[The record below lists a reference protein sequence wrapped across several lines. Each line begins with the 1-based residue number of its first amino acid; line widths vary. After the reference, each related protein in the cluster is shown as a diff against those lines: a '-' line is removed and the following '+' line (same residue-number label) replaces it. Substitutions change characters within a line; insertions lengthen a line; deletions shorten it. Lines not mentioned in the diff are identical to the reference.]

1 MHNVG
6 IRPQAVT
13 WYMLDIH
20 AYVSQ
25 LRLLLLSVK
34 PSFFSCWISIS
45 MVVQDFAVEP
55 DEQRM
60 RKAAHLM
67 VGSLAGSL
75 ALVTCRDPLR
85 TSLTNRLRSLL
96 AQGLDAAM
104 LEQYVQ
110 VRSLAGFQQLVNLLL
125 TKDCQGAPNMYS
137 VLVQM

>member
-1 MHNVG
+1 VN
-6 IRPQAVT
+6 
-13 WYMLDIH
+13 
-20 AYVSQ
+20 
-25 LRLLLLSVK
+25 LL
-34 PSFFSCWISIS
+34 FSCQPNHHFQLLFSISII
-45 MVVQDFAVEP
+45 VQDFAVEP

-110 VRSLAGFQQLVNLLL
+110 VSPLAGSWS
-125 TKDCQGAPNMYS
+125 S
-137 VLVQM
+137 VTG

>member
-1 MHNVG
+1 MQRTVITACVCSWHEAKQ
-6 IRPQAVT
+6 RC
-13 WYMLDIH
+13 D
-20 AYVSQ
+20 
-25 LRLLLLSVK
+25 
-34 PSFFSCWISIS
+34 
-45 MVVQDFAVEP
+45 VQDFAVEP

-110 VRSLAGFQQLVNLLL
+110 VGAAFVCMLDQVHWQVFLLL
-125 TKDCQGAPNMYS
+125 PFS
-137 VLVQM
+137 VSSHCCGSLRITTLHRITFAHCAVVPGLYQ

>member
-1 MHNVG
+1 
-6 IRPQAVT
+6 
-13 WYMLDIH
+13 
-20 AYVSQ
+20 
-25 LRLLLLSVK
+25 
-34 PSFFSCWISIS
+34 

-110 VRSLAGFQQLVNLLL
+110 VRSLAPVQPLGNLLL
-125 TKDCQGAPNMYS
+125 TKDCQGAPEMSS
-137 VLVQM
+137 VVVQM

>member
-1 MHNVG
+1 M
-6 IRPQAVT
+6 
-13 WYMLDIH
+13 
-20 AYVSQ
+20 
-25 LRLLLLSVK
+25 
-34 PSFFSCWISIS
+34 
-45 MVVQDFAVEP
+45 QDFAVEP

-110 VRSLAGFQQLVNLLL
+110 VPAPLFSQAIRQSMSMMLLL
-125 TKDCQGAPNMYS
+125 SGLMPCCMCNSKICFVCEAR
-137 VLVQM
+137 

>member
-1 MHNVG
+1 
-6 IRPQAVT
+6 
-13 WYMLDIH
+13 
-20 AYVSQ
+20 
-25 LRLLLLSVK
+25 
-34 PSFFSCWISIS
+34 
-45 MVVQDFAVEP
+45 
-55 DEQRM
+55 M

-110 VRSLAGFQQLVNLLL
+110 VGTPASSQVMHASQWHCAVIRLQL
-125 TKDCQGAPNMYS
+125 M
-137 VLVQM
+137 

>member
-1 MHNVG
+1 M
-6 IRPQAVT
+6 
-13 WYMLDIH
+13 
-20 AYVSQ
+20 
-25 LRLLLLSVK
+25 
-34 PSFFSCWISIS
+34 
-45 MVVQDFAVEP
+45 QDFAVEP

-110 VRSLAGFQQLVNLLL
+110 VPATPALQIILRSRKASEWQFCLL
-125 TKDCQGAPNMYS
+125 CQCSAAS
-137 VLVQM
+137 

>member
-1 MHNVG
+1 
-6 IRPQAVT
+6 
-13 WYMLDIH
+13 MLLIGLDM
-20 AYVSQ
+20 
-25 LRLLLLSVK
+25 L
-34 PSFFSCWISIS
+34 
-45 MVVQDFAVEP
+45 QDFAVEP

-110 VRSLAGFQQLVNLLL
+110 VCSLLHNQPGTFPTKMCLRLLCQRSIQVGSS
-125 TKDCQGAPNMYS
+125 TSMPHG
-137 VLVQM
+137 

>member
-1 MHNVG
+1 MNV
-6 IRPQAVT
+6 
-13 WYMLDIH
+13 IH
-20 AYVSQ
+20 VSQ
-25 LRLLLLSVK
+25 QRYG
-34 PSFFSCWISIS
+34 I
-45 MVVQDFAVEP
+45 MQDFAVEP

-110 VRSLAGFQQLVNLLL
+110 VPALHAFRSHQAEHVNDVLPVGSTPCCLL
-125 TKDCQGAPNMYS
+125 
-137 VLVQM
+137 

>member
-1 MHNVG
+1 M
-6 IRPQAVT
+6 
-13 WYMLDIH
+13 
-20 AYVSQ
+20 
-25 LRLLLLSVK
+25 
-34 PSFFSCWISIS
+34 
-45 MVVQDFAVEP
+45 QDFAVEP

-104 LEQYVQ
+104 LEQYVHVPARPALQ
-110 VRSLAGFQQLVNLLL
+110 AALDQPSKLMALLL
-125 TKDCQGAPNMYS
+125 VASMPFDCQVMYS
-137 VLVQM
+137 YNRVAIMPTGSMS

>member
-1 MHNVG
+1 M
-6 IRPQAVT
+6 
-13 WYMLDIH
+13 
-20 AYVSQ
+20 
-25 LRLLLLSVK
+25 
-34 PSFFSCWISIS
+34 
-45 MVVQDFAVEP
+45 QDFAVEP

-110 VRSLAGFQQLVNLLL
+110 VPAPPGLQAVLDQRSKLMALLPVASMPFYC
-125 TKDCQGAPNMYS
+125 KVMYS
-137 VLVQM
+137 

>member
-1 MHNVG
+1 M
-6 IRPQAVT
+6 I
-13 WYMLDIH
+13 
-20 AYVSQ
+20 
-25 LRLLLLSVK
+25 
-34 PSFFSCWISIS
+34 
-45 MVVQDFAVEP
+45 VQDFAVEP

-110 VRSLAGFQQLVNLLL
+110 VRFLAGVQQLDNPLL
-125 TKDCQGAPNMYS
+125 TKDCQGGPKSYS
-137 VLVQM
+137 VFVQLS

>member
-1 MHNVG
+1 M
-6 IRPQAVT
+6 
-13 WYMLDIH
+13 
-20 AYVSQ
+20 
-25 LRLLLLSVK
+25 
-34 PSFFSCWISIS
+34 
-45 MVVQDFAVEP
+45 QDFAVEP

-110 VRSLAGFQQLVNLLL
+110 VPAFPALPSHEAEQVNDVAACLMPCCLL
-125 TKDCQGAPNMYS
+125 QHQ
-137 VLVQM
+137 VLLCL

>member
-1 MHNVG
+1 M
-6 IRPQAVT
+6 
-13 WYMLDIH
+13 
-20 AYVSQ
+20 
-25 LRLLLLSVK
+25 
-34 PSFFSCWISIS
+34 
-45 MVVQDFAVEP
+45 EP

-110 VRSLAGFQQLVNLLL
+110 V
-125 TKDCQGAPNMYS
+125 GAPASSEVMQAS
-137 VLVQM
+137 QSHCAVISMQLLWALIGPVTWLPHQSGCGILMLSLILPCSMLSKRVHGKPHRRMPAC

>member
-1 MHNVG
+1 M
-6 IRPQAVT
+6 
-13 WYMLDIH
+13 
-20 AYVSQ
+20 
-25 LRLLLLSVK
+25 
-34 PSFFSCWISIS
+34 
-45 MVVQDFAVEP
+45 QDFAVEP

-110 VRSLAGFQQLVNLLL
+110 VPATPALHSMLGSKKTSQWPRCLLL
-125 TKDCQGAPNMYS
+125 QWSA
-137 VLVQM
+137 VLQLYKYVASECTLEMS

>member
-1 MHNVG
+1 M
-6 IRPQAVT
+6 
-13 WYMLDIH
+13 
-20 AYVSQ
+20 
-25 LRLLLLSVK
+25 
-34 PSFFSCWISIS
+34 
-45 MVVQDFAVEP
+45 QDFAVEP

-110 VRSLAGFQQLVNLLL
+110 VPAALRAFLAVKQHNQQCCCLLVRR
-125 TKDCQGAPNMYS
+125 
-137 VLVQM
+137 LVACCNSKYRCVHGSHCGRW

>member
-1 MHNVG
+1 MIV
-6 IRPQAVT
+6 
-13 WYMLDIH
+13 
-20 AYVSQ
+20 
-25 LRLLLLSVK
+25 
-34 PSFFSCWISIS
+34 CWIEHAIGSNILS
-45 MVVQDFAVEP
+45 GVQDFAVEP

-110 VRSLAGFQQLVNLLL
+110 VRTYSL
-125 TKDCQGAPNMYS
+125 GAHCAMHATMPQRHCSPSCMTMQ
-137 VLVQM
+137 VMI

>member
-1 MHNVG
+1 
-6 IRPQAVT
+6 
-13 WYMLDIH
+13 MLILC
-20 AYVSQ
+20 V
-25 LRLLLLSVK
+25 
-34 PSFFSCWISIS
+34 W
-45 MVVQDFAVEP
+45 QDFAVEP
-55 DEQRM
+55 DDQRM

-110 VRSLAGFQQLVNLLL
+110 VRTHAFCHTKFSACQYGQVWTIPSVRHSLLL
-125 TKDCQGAPNMYS
+125 LAHLSRWEYVPLPYQ
-137 VLVQM
+137 VQYCLFCMHVASDHSG

>member
-1 MHNVG
+1 MC
-6 IRPQAVT
+6 RPWSA
-13 WYMLDIH
+13 
-20 AYVSQ
+20 A
-25 LRLLLLSVK
+25 
-34 PSFFSCWISIS
+34 SCLTSS
-45 MVVQDFAVEP
+45 THSLQDFAVEP

-96 AQGLDAAM
+96 QQGLDAAM

-110 VRSLAGFQQLVNLLL
+110 VRYTPTTLRLFL
-125 TKDCQGAPNMYS
+125 CQTHTA
-137 VLVQM
+137 

>member
-1 MHNVG
+1 
-6 IRPQAVT
+6 
-13 WYMLDIH
+13 
-20 AYVSQ
+20 
-25 LRLLLLSVK
+25 
-34 PSFFSCWISIS
+34 
-45 MVVQDFAVEP
+45 
-55 DEQRM
+55 M

-110 VRSLAGFQQLVNLLL
+110 VHYPCIFSVHASKLVALCSHKHAALVGPVTWLPYQSGCGTLLSLILSCATL
-125 TKDCQGAPNMYS
+125 
-137 VLVQM
+137 

>member
-1 MHNVG
+1 MNMTVNCIREEVELFCDNV
-6 IRPQAVT
+6 
-13 WYMLDIH
+13 
-20 AYVSQ
+20 
-25 LRLLLLSVK
+25 
-34 PSFFSCWISIS
+34 SCS
-45 MVVQDFAVEP
+45 QDFAVEP

-110 VRSLAGFQQLVNLLL
+110 VCLRWTALHLVVLGWSLAAHVKQSIKVCCHSCW
-125 TKDCQGAPNMYS
+125 T
-137 VLVQM
+137 

>member
-1 MHNVG
+1 M
-6 IRPQAVT
+6 
-13 WYMLDIH
+13 
-20 AYVSQ
+20 
-25 LRLLLLSVK
+25 
-34 PSFFSCWISIS
+34 
-45 MVVQDFAVEP
+45 QDFAVEP

-110 VRSLAGFQQLVNLLL
+110 VHATPALQTVLGQKKQVDGSVACCFNAYIAVQSQL
-125 TKDCQGAPNMYS
+125 YS
-137 VLVQM
+137 

>member
-1 MHNVG
+1 M
-6 IRPQAVT
+6 
-13 WYMLDIH
+13 
-20 AYVSQ
+20 
-25 LRLLLLSVK
+25 
-34 PSFFSCWISIS
+34 
-45 MVVQDFAVEP
+45 QDFAVEP

-110 VRSLAGFQQLVNLLL
+110 VPAPPALHAMLCWAQEQQVNAILAPSSNGLLSC
-125 TKDCQGAPNMYS
+125 DCTS
-137 VLVQM
+137 V

>member
-1 MHNVG
+1 M
-6 IRPQAVT
+6 R
-13 WYMLDIH
+13 
-20 AYVSQ
+20 
-25 LRLLLLSVK
+25 
-34 PSFFSCWISIS
+34 
-45 MVVQDFAVEP
+45 QDFAVEP
-55 DEQRM
+55 DDQRM

-110 VRSLAGFQQLVNLLL
+110 VPTTASAIHTYQYCLYLWPVRVVMQIVTQS
-125 TKDCQGAPNMYS
+125 DPNMHCKLGIAS
-137 VLVQM
+137 WHTA

>member
-1 MHNVG
+1 MRSACCAASACSRDSYCAESG
-6 IRPQAVT
+6 LA
-13 WYMLDIH
+13 
-20 AYVSQ
+20 A
-25 LRLLLLSVK
+25 
-34 PSFFSCWISIS
+34 
-45 MVVQDFAVEP
+45 QDFAVEP

-96 AQGLDAAM
+96 AQGLDAAA

-110 VRSLAGFQQLVNLLL
+110 VITCTPAFTHRSFLDLVGTCPLPWSIAFWVMCS
-125 TKDCQGAPNMYS
+125 TVTRHQSPHW
-137 VLVQM
+137 

>member
-1 MHNVG
+1 MHS
-6 IRPQAVT
+6 
-13 WYMLDIH
+13 L
-20 AYVSQ
+20 
-25 LRLLLLSVK
+25 
-34 PSFFSCWISIS
+34 
-45 MVVQDFAVEP
+45 QDFAVEP

-96 AQGLDAAM
+96 QQGLDAAM

-110 VRSLAGFQQLVNLLL
+110 VRYTPTTLRLFL
-125 TKDCQGAPNMYS
+125 CQTHTA
-137 VLVQM
+137 

>member
-1 MHNVG
+1 M
-6 IRPQAVT
+6 
-13 WYMLDIH
+13 
-20 AYVSQ
+20 
-25 LRLLLLSVK
+25 
-34 PSFFSCWISIS
+34 
-45 MVVQDFAVEP
+45 QDFAVEP

-110 VRSLAGFQQLVNLLL
+110 VGAAIGCILDQSICMLLL
-125 TKDCQGAPNMYS
+125 LPSS
-137 VLVQM
+137 VMHTAMRH

>member
-1 MHNVG
+1 MRLVLCK
-6 IRPQAVT
+6 A
-13 WYMLDIH
+13 MLWR
-20 AYVSQ
+20 V
-25 LRLLLLSVK
+25 
-34 PSFFSCWISIS
+34 
-45 MVVQDFAVEP
+45 MQDFAVEP

-110 VRSLAGFQQLVNLLL
+110 VPAAPALQADMRPRKASNGVFLSVVPVLCCLVIVQLQL
-125 TKDCQGAPNMYS
+125 CS
-137 VLVQM
+137 

>member
-1 MHNVG
+1 M
-6 IRPQAVT
+6 
-13 WYMLDIH
+13 
-20 AYVSQ
+20 
-25 LRLLLLSVK
+25 
-34 PSFFSCWISIS
+34 
-45 MVVQDFAVEP
+45 QDFAVEP

-110 VRSLAGFQQLVNLLL
+110 VPAALRVFLAVKQSNQQCCCLLV
-125 TKDCQGAPNMYS
+125 
-137 VLVQM
+137 